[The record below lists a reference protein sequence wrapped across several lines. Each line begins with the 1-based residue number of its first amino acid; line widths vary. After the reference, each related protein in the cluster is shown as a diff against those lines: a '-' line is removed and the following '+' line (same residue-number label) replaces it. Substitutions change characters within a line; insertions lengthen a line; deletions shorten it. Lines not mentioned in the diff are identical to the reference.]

1 MKQGT
6 GLVDAVEATG
16 ESGRLHTAG
25 TGEFLLGWDVLGGVG
40 KRQAILVILVA
51 CRINVGV
58 RSTSHSFE
66 KDGFWEAFEDE
77 WTNRRGETIHGVPL
91 IARAP
96 GDDLCS
102 SPLTPG
108 NRGNRVINTL

>member
-1 MKQGT
+1 MPLRRRETVEGFIPRAQANFCWDGMFWGSLESARRYSSPAAST
-6 GLVDAVEATG
+6 LGLDLPV
-16 ESGRLHTAG
+16 
-25 TGEFLLGWDVLGGVG
+25 
-40 KRQAILVILVA
+40 
-51 CRINVGV
+51 
-58 RSTSHSFE
+58 E